1 VALRR
6 QGRFQQIQQLPL
18 DGQTLTG
25 RVKTTIV
32 DGRIATPGAAL
43 AIASCVFPCAGSR
56 NRQRGE
62 PMPGLSATIAI
73 AVELTLT
80 AGGLVLLWR
89 VALSPAA
96 RARPRPAGLRA
107 WDLSLPEFLTFLV
120 LVMAG
125 SFIAAAAAGLAC
137 KALELH
143 RNAAA
148 VLNGSAAQLGMLAGV
163 LLHRRGQ
170 AGADGASEPSW
181 RGVLTSGATTFLIS
195 IPLLLATAH
204 AWEFLL
210 KLAGLPAER
219 QDLIGMFA
227 EIDSPVLLAI
237 MIGLA
242 VLIAPLTE
250 ELVFRAGV
258 FRYLRTRVPR
268 PIAFLLPAVVFALLH
283 VNWHTLQGLASF
295 APLVVLGVVFSLTYE
310 RTGRIG
316 TAIVAHALFN
326 S

>member
-1 VALRR
+1 M
-6 QGRFQQIQQLPL
+6 
-18 DGQTLTG
+18 
-25 RVKTTIV
+25 
-32 DGRIATPGAAL
+32 
-43 AIASCVFPCAGSR
+43 AGS
-56 NRQRGE
+56 
-62 PMPGLSATIAI
+62 SAPIAI
-73 AVELTLT
+73 AVELTF
-80 AGGLVLLWR
+80 AVGGLVLLWR

-96 RARPRPAGLRA
+96 RARPRAAGLPA
-107 WDLSLPEFLTFLV
+107 WDLSVPEFLTFLV

-125 SFIAAAAAGLAC
+125 SFIAAAAAGLAG
-137 KALELH
+137 KALALQG
-143 RNAAA
+143 NAAA

-163 LLHRRGQ
+163 LLHLRGQ
-170 AGADGASEPSW
+170 GGSGRAPAHSG
-181 RGVLTSGATTFLIS
+181 RGVLVAGATTFLIS

-237 MIGLA
+237 MVALA

-258 FRYLRTRVPR
+258 FRYLRTRIPR

-283 VNWHTLQGLASF
+283 VNWHTLQGLASV
-295 APLVVLGVVFSLTYE
+295 APLVVLAIVFSLAYE
-310 RTGRIG
+310 RTGQVG
-316 TAIVAHALFN
+316 TAIVAHACFNLNTLFIIF
-326 S
+326 SGVTL